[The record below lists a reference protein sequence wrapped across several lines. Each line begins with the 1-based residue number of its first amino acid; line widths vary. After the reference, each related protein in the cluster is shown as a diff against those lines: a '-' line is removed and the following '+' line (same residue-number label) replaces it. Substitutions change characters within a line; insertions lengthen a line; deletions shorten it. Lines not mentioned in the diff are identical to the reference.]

1 MEENVAKSVLEIT
14 NRESAQVSGVISVSG
29 FGEDYVAIE
38 TTLGRLI
45 IEGEGMRIESLS
57 KEDGVV
63 YISGRIDNAGY
74 SNVKARAGLFSRFSV
89 K

>member
-45 IEGEGMRIESLS
+45 IEGEGMRI
-57 KEDGVV
+57 
-63 YISGRIDNAGY
+63 
-74 SNVKARAGLFSRFSV
+74 
-89 K
+89 